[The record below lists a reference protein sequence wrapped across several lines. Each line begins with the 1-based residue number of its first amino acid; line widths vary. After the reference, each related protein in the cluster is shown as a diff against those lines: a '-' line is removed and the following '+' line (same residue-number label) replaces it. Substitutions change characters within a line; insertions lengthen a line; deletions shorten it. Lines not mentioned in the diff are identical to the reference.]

1 MTITED
7 EKKVKTGL
15 AVKEQNKK
23 PEDIERELE

>member
-1 MTITED
+1 MQIKED
-7 EKKVKTGL
+7 EKEVKPGL